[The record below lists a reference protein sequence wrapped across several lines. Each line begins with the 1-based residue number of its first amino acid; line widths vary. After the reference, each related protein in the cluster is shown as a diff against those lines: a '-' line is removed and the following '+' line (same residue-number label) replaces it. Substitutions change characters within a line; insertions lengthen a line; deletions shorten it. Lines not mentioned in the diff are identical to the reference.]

1 MIMAMSLHQQGL
13 DFNKLKKSFEQN
25 QVIEDQ
31 MKRLRE
37 NRAKNSDQI
46 IDDIYK
52 REYIKFEH
60 EF

>member
-1 MIMAMSLHQQGL
+1 MMMAMSLHQQGL

>member
-1 MIMAMSLHQQGL
+1 MMAMSLHQQGL